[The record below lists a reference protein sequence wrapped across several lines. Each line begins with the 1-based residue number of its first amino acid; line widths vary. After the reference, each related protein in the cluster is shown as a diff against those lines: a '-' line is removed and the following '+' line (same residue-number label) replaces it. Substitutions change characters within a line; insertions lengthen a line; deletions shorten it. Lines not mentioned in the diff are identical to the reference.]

1 MMRTSNANRP
11 PEPPRHDSAGVIAPP
26 PLLYGAAIIVGLAL
40 HVLHPLAITSR
51 FVGVLHVVGIVL
63 AVLGLLLS
71 ATVVRAFGAAG
82 TPVTPWRGT
91 TRLVHAGPYRYSR
104 NPDYIGQTLVY
115 VGIALVVNSW
125 WLLILLPLVLLAV
138 QLGVIRR
145 EERYLEAKFGAEYRD
160 YTTRVRRWL

>member
-63 AVLGLLLS
+63 AV
-71 ATVVRAFGAAG
+71 
-82 TPVTPWRGT
+82 
-91 TRLVHAGPYRYSR
+91 
-104 NPDYIGQTLVY
+104 
-115 VGIALVVNSW
+115 
-125 WLLILLPLVLLAV
+125 